1 MKMSIDDDE
10 NVSGIEETENGGFLL
25 LSLLRLMLPARLE
38 PGLKANEKDD
48 VDDEKEDEDERGTR
62 QTKDKVTVSFES
74 RMT

>member
-1 MKMSIDDDE
+1 MKISTDDDE
-10 NVSGIEETENGGFLL
+10 NVSGTEETENGGFLL

-48 VDDEKEDEDERGTR
+48 VDDEDEDERGTR